1 MCAYGQCNG
10 HSKTELMSSTSH
22 GKSNCNNFKKLNDF
36 QLFFFCFIGLEF
48 PSTTTGISK
57 NDCSECYQS
66 MRNQKLEME
75 NLKTKSKLDQLK
87 LVMQQK
93 KERREARKLKI
104 APYNA
109 SIIVP
114 LHLANISS
122 ITTTPI
128 PAHVSPSSSLNGSNL
143 NRISSDASAS
153 AITISENHMEEVDPV
168 A

>member
-1 MCAYGQCNG
+1 METVIFF
-10 HSKTELMSSTSH
+10 K
-22 GKSNCNNFKKLNDF
+22 NNFKSTILK
-36 QLFFFCFIGLEF
+36 CIFILDLEF
-48 PSTTTGISK
+48 PSTSSSATTTPATR
-57 NDCSECYQS
+57 NDCSECYQT

-109 SIIVP
+109 AIHVP

-122 ITTTPI
+122 VTTTPI
-128 PAHVSPSSSLNGSNL
+128 PAHVSPSSSVNGSNL

-153 AITISENHMEEVDPV
+153 ALTISENHMEEVDPV